1 MTPKEFDMQTILIV
15 EDNKAYQELYSE
27 FFLDKGYRIIQAE
40 NGDDGLKKIIHH
52 KPDLLILDLA
62 IPGFSGRSLLMEI
75 KKLNKDLPV
84 FIVSGR
90 VGMQSDPEIALCA
103 QVKGFFEKPVHLEK
117 LLQEVAK
124 IFQNLPSSDTKAQ
137 NKGWIGKKIQ
147 GCTITECIGRGGTGV
162 VYKAKRGKMD
172 VVVKILYLNPSHAP
186 TPQESEQNRSTTMEF
201 DDTEERIARFQRE
214 GKILTQI
221 THPNIISLYDTGI
234 LEGDTY
240 FIIMEYFDGQGLDAF
255 LEKERRVPLTEALSV
270 IEQITE
276 GMQAAHRKDLIHRD
290 LKPSNILY
298 NRENHQLK
306 IIDFGSA
313 RAIKVEQTLTQ
324 QGYVVG
330 TPLYMSPEQ
339 CLGSALDHRSD
350 IYSLGVIFFQLI
362 TGTLP
367 FIKEGAMQ
375 ILFAHVYEPFEWPPQ
390 YRYLA
395 PPPVQTMIYKMLEKQ
410 KEKRYSS
417 MEEFLQSLKAFSNKN
432 I

>member
-1 MTPKEFDMQTILIV
+1 MQTILIV

-27 FFLDKGYRIIQAE
+27 FFLEKKYRVIQAFT
-40 NGDDGLKKIIHH
+40 GDEGMKKLIHH
-52 KPDLLILDLA
+52 NPDVLILDLA
-62 IPGFSGRSLLMEI
+62 IPGLSGRSLLMEI
-75 KKLNKDLPV
+75 KRHNKNLPV

-90 VGMQSDPEIALCA
+90 VGMQSDPEIELCS
-103 QVKGFFEKPVHLEK
+103 QVKGFFEKPVPMDK
-117 LLQEVAK
+117 LLEEIIKVVPQIPTETP
-124 IFQNLPSSDTKAQ
+124 LE

-147 GCTITECIGRGGTGV
+147 GCTIAECIGRGGTGV
-162 VYKAKRGKMD
+162 VYKAKRGKID
-172 VVVKILYLNPSHAP
+172 VVIKILYLNKSHAP
-186 TPQESEQNRSTTMEF
+186 NGQEAEQNHTETVEF

-221 THPNIISLYDTGI
+221 AHPNIISLYDAGL

-240 FIIMEYFDGQGLDAF
+240 FIIMEYFDGHGLDI
-255 LEKERRVPLTEALSV
+255 LLDKERRIPLKEAINIV
-270 IEQITE
+270 EQIAE
-276 GMQAAHRKDLIHRD
+276 GMLAAHKKDLIQRD

-298 NRENHQLK
+298 NRQAKCLK

-362 TGTLP
+362 TGALP
-367 FIKEGAMQ
+367 FIKDGAMQ
-375 ILFAHVYEPFEWPPQ
+375 ILFAHVYEAFEWPPQ

-395 PPPVQTMIYKMLEKQ
+395 PLGIQNMIYKMLDKS
-410 KEKRYSS
+410 KDKRYPS
-417 MEEFLQSLKAFSNKN
+417 MFDFLQDLKKIKQEIPS
-432 I
+432 